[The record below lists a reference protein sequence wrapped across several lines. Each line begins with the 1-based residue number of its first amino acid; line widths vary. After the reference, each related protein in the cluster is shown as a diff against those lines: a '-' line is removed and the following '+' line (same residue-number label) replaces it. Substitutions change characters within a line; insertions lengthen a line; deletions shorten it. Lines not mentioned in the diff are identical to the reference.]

1 MESITENSFLH
12 NTELESATKNE
23 LLQSSIDRSAIEKEL
38 FYSTNT
44 EASTKSAIKSELL
57 YGSFVDKMD
66 YRGIHV
72 DFYADNSFLQ
82 IIAEWN
88 GQKMPLG
95 YGNYDYKAEI
105 RKVIDLQL
113 DTIDTFSDIITG
125 ARLMFFDNFT
135 NKDIKLVYN
144 GRILKV
150 YPVFDEKS
158 LNIAEIKKD
167 SIKCL
172 KKVLKLEKFQSN

>member
-1 MESITENSFLH
+1 MSSAIKNDLLY
-12 NTELESATKNE
+12 NTNNESAMKNEVLCSSMDKSITKNE
-23 LLQSSIDRSAIEKEL
+23 H
-38 FYSTNT
+38 FYSSNT
-44 EASTKSAIKSELL
+44 DGSVKCAIKSELL

-82 IIAEWN
+82 IIAEWD
-88 GQKMPLG
+88 GQKIPLG
-95 YGNYDYKAEI
+95 YGNYDYKVEI